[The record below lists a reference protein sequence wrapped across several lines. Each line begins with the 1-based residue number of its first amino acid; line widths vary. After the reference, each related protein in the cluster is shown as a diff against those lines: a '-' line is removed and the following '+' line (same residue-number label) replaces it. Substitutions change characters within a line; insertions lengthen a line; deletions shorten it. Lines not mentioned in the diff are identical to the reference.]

1 MFVLWIDTNVMTITT
16 TQRITLPPASS
27 LVRQFVETPWCNG
40 VCHKKYME
48 NDTTSTQRRATD
60 KWGLELMLCSN
71 KKQAKERWQV
81 SESTKVTLE
90 QSLRK
95 YLRKS
100 TILYPNFNPLL
111 DKYICNPSRI
121 RTTAAITEC
130 EQNIRAHSPSHNIP
144 ITPSPRDSIISNSK
158 GKNGGCIKKD
168 SPLVTQA
175 CHRAF
180 LLNHDWLSH
189 GEHLNKLFS
198 FTLFKSYPIDYRVQT
213 RLKEVLKKFM
223 QPAPGIT
230 AVEYEKIL
238 SDMAVRWGFRS

>member
-1 MFVLWIDTNVMTITT
+1 MTVRDDTVLPYLPLRLLYIYQLKRSGVMRHVLKNIWRTTLRWHNAEQRTNGNSNLYYI
-16 TQRITLPPASS
+16 LSS
-27 LVRQFVETPWCNG
+27 C
-40 VCHKKYME
+40 
-48 NDTTSTQRRATD
+48 
-60 KWGLELMLCSN
+60 N
-71 KKQAKERWQV
+71 KKRAKKKWQV
-81 SESTKVTLE
+81 SESTTVTLE